1 MIKLVTLL
9 FMPCA
14 CSAGCFLDNPDIGNN
29 SYLNARY
36 LNHTTGR
43 FLTQD
48 DKKQFKS
55 HYLYGNGDVIKKSD
69 PSGNMFGDLF
79 NSLGSVSA
87 VETRSAM
94 DILTREST
102 TIVVPDGGTI
112 DTHMVVRDSN
122 NVIISRRQIG
132 RVDNTL
138 PPSYDSL
145 YGEEENNS
153 LLTSR
158 YMMREAPPNYDSIF
172 HGSLIETS
180 RQRTRRVRSNLPTP
194 RIPLRIAEN
203 ETEMERTERLLR
215 EFENSVGI
223 FSENP
228 LPPPRHHNY
237 YNGVTS
243 PYGDSL
249 EYTLFDFLN
258 NIPNYDSPV
267 DSD

>member
-1 MIKLVTLL
+1 MIKLVILL
-9 FMPCA
+9 LIPCS
-14 CSAGCFLDNPDIGNN
+14 CGAGQFLDEPDLGNN

-69 PSGNMFGDLF
+69 PSGNIFGDF
-79 NSLGSVSA
+79 FRAISSVSS

-94 DILTREST
+94 DILVREST
-102 TIVVPDGGTI
+102 TIVIPIGGSI
-112 DTHMVVRDSN
+112 DTKLVVRDSN
-122 NVIISRRQIG
+122 NVIVSRQYVG
-132 RVDNTL
+132 MVDDNIPPPSYESL
-138 PPSYDSL
+138 YNDIFPPSYDFL
-145 YGEEENNS
+145 YGEEES
-153 LLTSR
+153 IHTRTETPLHTST
-158 YMMREAPPNYDSIF
+158 YE
-172 HGSLIETS
+172 
-180 RQRTRRVRSNLPTP
+180 RTVRSRVHRDSVPTI
-194 RIPLRIAEN
+194 RRGGN
-203 ETEMERTERLLR
+203 ETEIERTERLLR
-215 EFENSVGI
+215 DFENRVGI
-223 FSENP
+223 FSENH
-228 LPPPRHHNY
+228 LPAPRHHNY